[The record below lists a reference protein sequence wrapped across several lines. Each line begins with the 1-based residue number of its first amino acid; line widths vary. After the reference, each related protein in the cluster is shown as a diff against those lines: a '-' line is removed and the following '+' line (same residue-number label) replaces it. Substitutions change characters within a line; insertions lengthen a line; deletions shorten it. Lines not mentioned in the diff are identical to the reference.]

1 MLFDQGINQPKVL
14 AQVGGKTIT
23 SADVDAMIASM
34 GSRGQNY
41 QSPQGRAAVLEQ
53 LIGRQLILT
62 DAKRN
67 LMDREPGYLAE
78 LDRVKDELLAGYA
91 IEKLMSKITVTETD
105 ARKFYDE
112 NPSMFQSGE
121 TVNASHI
128 LVDTEDEANA
138 LLTKLDAGEL
148 TFEEAAKAHSK
159 CPSAEQGGS
168 LGEFGKGQMVP
179 EFDQAC
185 FSMTPGEIKGPVKT
199 QFGYHIIRL
208 NSKSD
213 AKPLTFNDVKE
224 QIIQHLTAQKQSE
237 AYQSKVNQLKI
248 LYPVDKF

>member
-1 MLFDQGINQPKVL
+1 MLFDQGLHQPKVL
-14 AQVGGKTIT
+14 AQVGGKPIT

-34 GSRGQNY
+34 GQRGQNY
-41 QSPQGRAAVLEQ
+41 QSPQGRAAVLDQ

-91 IEKLMSKITVTETD
+91 IEKIMGKITVSDDE

-112 NPSMFQSGE
+112 NKEMFNTGE

-128 LVDTEDEANA
+128 LVDNENEANE
-138 LLTKLDAGEL
+138 LLAKLNANEL

-179 EFDQAC
+179 EFDDAC
-185 FSMTPGEIKGPVKT
+185 FSMRVGEVRGPVKT

-213 AKPLTFNDVKE
+213 AKAMTFDEVKD
-224 QIIQHLTAQKQSE
+224 QIVQHLTAQKQSA

-248 LYPVDKF
+248 LYPVERF

>member
-23 SADVDAMIASM
+23 CAEVDGMFAAL
-34 GSRGQNY
+34 GSRGHNY
-41 QSPQGRAAVLEQ
+41 ESGQGRAAVLEQ

-138 LLTKLDAGEL
+138 LLTKLA
-148 TFEEAAKAHSK
+148 
-159 CPSAEQGGS
+159 AEQGGS

-213 AKPLTFNDVKE
+213 AKPLTFDDVKE